1 MSMNKTRIGI
11 SSYSYSF
18 AVGYPGFKPRKP
30 LSAFDLVDKAAAL
43 EVPVLQIADNC
54 PLDRLSSS
62 ELIDLKAY
70 AKQHAVD
77 LEVGTRGIETDNLK
91 RYIEITKVL
100 NATLLRVVI
109 DTTWH
114 KPEYTEIIELLS
126 TVLPSLADNG
136 IVLGIENH
144 DRFKA
149 HVFADIVEEINSPCV
164 GIVLDTVN
172 SFACE
177 ENTQQVMDILAKH
190 TVNFHVKDFK
200 IERVKN
206 NMGLLVTGT
215 PAGEG
220 FLNIPEM
227 EKRLQ
232 AQARADYSSILE
244 LWMTPESDLEE
255 SLQKEDRWVRQSIA
269 YLKQTLDQIPDQYK
283 MRRRKT

>member
-1 MSMNKTRIGI
+1 MNKTRIGI

-18 AVGYPGFKPRKP
+18 AVGYPGFEPRKP
-30 LSAFDLVDKAAAL
+30 LNAFDLVDKAAAL

-62 ELIDLKAY
+62 ELTELNEY
-70 AKQHAVD
+70 ARQNSVV
-77 LEVGTRGIETDNLK
+77 LEVGTRGIETDHLK
-91 RYIEITKVL
+91 NYIRITKAL

-109 DTTWH
+109 DTKWH
-114 KPEYTEIIELLS
+114 RPDFDEIIKLLS
-126 TVLPSLADNG
+126 AALPYLADNG

-149 HVFADIVEEINSPCV
+149 QVFADIVETLGSPYV

-177 ENTQQVMDILAKH
+177 ENTRQVMDVLAKH

-200 IERVKN
+200 IERVEN

-227 EKRLQ
+227 EGQLQ
-232 AQARADYSSILE
+232 VQARGDYSSVLE
-244 LWMTPESDLEE
+244 LWMAPESELEE
-255 SLQKEDRWVRQSIA
+255 TLQKEDRWVRQSIA
-269 YLKQTLDQIPDQYK
+269 YLKQALDRIPD
-283 MRRRKT
+283 RK

>member
-1 MSMNKTRIGI
+1 MNKTRIGI

-18 AVGYPGFKPRKP
+18 AVGYPGFEPEKP

-54 PLDRLSSS
+54 PLDKLSADG
-62 ELIDLKAY
+62 LKDLGAY
-70 AKQHAVD
+70 AKQRGIEIEA
-77 LEVGTRGIETDNLK
+77 GTRGIETEHLLK
-91 RYIEITKVL
+91 YIGIAKTL
-100 NATLLRVVI
+100 DARLLRVVI
-109 DTTWH
+109 DTAWH
-114 KPEYTEIIELLS
+114 HPEFAEIVELLKS
-126 TVLPSLADNG
+126 VLPSLKDSG

-149 HVFADIVEEINSPCV
+149 RVFADIVEALGSPYV

-177 ENTQQVMDILAKH
+177 ENTEQVMDILAAH

-206 NMGLLVTGT
+206 SMGLLVTGT
-215 PAGEG
+215 PAGDG
-220 FLNIPEM
+220 FLKIPEM

-232 AQARADYSSILE
+232 TQARCDYSSILE
-244 LWMTPESDLEE
+244 LWMAPEPGLEE
-255 SLQKEDRWVRQSIA
+255 TLQKEDRWVKQSIA
-269 YLKQTLDQIPDQYK
+269 YLKQVLG
-283 MRRRKT
+283 